1 MTAALIAK
9 RAILDALPGT
19 QKSIRL
25 ATGYSLT
32 AVHRLLQVLI
42 EEGAVQNM
50 GEGQK
55 DSEYRGRIPM
65 LYCAT
70 DKAPQP
76 TERNVGKK
84 CGKAA
89 LLLQN
94 YFGGLK
100 HDQAVESDEAGTCCR

>member
-1 MTAALIAK
+1 MTASLKAK
-9 RAILDALPGT
+9 KAILAALPGT
-19 QKSIRL
+19 QKSVKI
-25 ATGYSLT
+25 ATGLSQT
-32 AVHRLLQVLI
+32 AVYRGLTELI
-42 EEGAVQNM
+42 EEGSARNM

-55 DSEYRGRIPM
+55 THPYQGRTPM
-65 LYCAT
+65 SYCAT

-76 TERNVGKK
+76 TERNVGRK

-100 HDQAVESDEAGTCCR
+100 HEHTEAGIAD